1 MKIGDLEVH
10 VLSDGMSEL
19 PGHFYGDHG
28 GEHGDEI
35 GPDGMMRLPI
45 AAFLIRTG
53 GKTVLLDA
61 GLGTATYDF
70 VSAAGHRTRLWG
82 GNLPGE
88 LAALGVRPEDID
100 YVMPTHLH
108 ADHAGWVIHEHQRF
122 FPNATIRFGAG
133 DWDENV
139 VNDEHPKHQE
149 FRHGMLD
156 AMREGRIE
164 FIEKDGELLPG
175 ISAMHT
181 PGHTAGHTSF
191 VLSSGDQRAIILG
204 DIISCPLQIRN
215 IEMEVVFDTDPALA
229 VRTRER
235 IMREL
240 DGDTL
245 VGGPH
250 FPGLRFGRVL
260 MGQGKRYWS

>member
-10 VLSDGMSEL
+10 VLRDGTSEI
-19 PGHFYGDHG
+19 PGHFYGEHG
-28 GEHGDEI
+28 GDHGDEI
-35 GPDGMMRLPI
+35 GADGVMRLPI

-61 GLGTATYDF
+61 GLGTAKFDF
-70 VSAAGHRTRLWG
+70 VTSDGHRTVLNG
-82 GNLPGE
+82 GELPGR
-88 LAALGVRPEDID
+88 LAALGVQPGDVD
-100 YVMPTHLH
+100 YVIPTHLH
-108 ADHAGWVIHEHQRF
+108 SDHSGWVIHEHRRF

-133 DWDENV
+133 DWDEQVLNENSPGV
-139 VNDEHPKHQE
+139 PGFKQ
-149 FRHGMLD
+149 
-156 AMREGRIE
+156 AMKQAMADGRIE
-164 FIEKDGELLPG
+164 LIERDGEILPG

-191 VLSSGDQRAIILG
+191 VLSSGDSRAIILG
-204 DIISCPLQIRN
+204 DIISCPMQIRN
-215 IEMEVVFDTDPALA
+215 AEMEVVFDTDPKLA
-229 VRTRER
+229 VKTRER

-260 MGQGKRYWS
+260 LAQGKRYWS

>member
-10 VLSDGMSEL
+10 VLQDGVSEI

-28 GEHGDEI
+28 GDHGDEI
-35 GPDGMMRLPI
+35 GADGVMRLPI

-53 GKTVLLDA
+53 GKVVLIDA

-70 VSAAGHRTRLWG
+70 VTVNGDRTVLNG
-82 GNLPGE
+82 GELPGR
-88 LAALGVRPEDID
+88 LATLGVMPEDVDFVI
-100 YVMPTHLH
+100 PTHLH
-108 ADHAGWVIHEHQRF
+108 GDHAGWVIHEQQRF
-122 FPNATIRFGAG
+122 FPNATIRFGAS
-133 DWDENV
+133 DWDELV
-139 VNDEHPKHQE
+139 LDQTTPGLPE
-149 FRHGMLD
+149 FKQGMKQ
-156 AMREGRIE
+156 AMADGRIE
-164 FIEKDGELLPG
+164 LIERDGELLPG

-181 PGHTAGHTSF
+181 PGHTNGHTSL

-204 DIISCPLQIRN
+204 DIVSCPLQIRN
-215 IEMEVVFDTDPALA
+215 IEMEVVFDTDPKLA
-229 VRTRER
+229 VKTRER

-260 MGQGKRYWS
+260 LAEGKRYWS